1 MSGQR
6 RSRLSPWTWPTTV
19 PESSP
24 IRRARPQ
31 TPARVASRARRR
43 RQIADGRQLRRRR
56 QRRRA
61 RCRRPAPAAPR
72 QPAPSCAP
80 GWRCEAVTNEAS
92 SRLGAEGLFL
102 AGAAWIGCGCRE
114 RCRRGKGRRTRG
126 LHGLP
131 QPAARRYRPACR
143 PPLQCILQRC
153 ATLLVHNKASKH
165 SLQMLA
171 VSRARYVAT
180 GRIM

>member
-1 MSGQR
+1 M
-6 RSRLSPWTWPTTV
+6 SPWTWPTTV

-114 RCRRGKGRRTRG
+114 RCRKRQRQANTRAAW
-126 LHGLP
+126 
-131 QPAARRYRPACR
+131 PAAARCPSLPPSVPPSLERLPCSAFYR
-143 PPLQCILQRC
+143 RC

-171 VSRARYVAT
+171 VSRARYVAA